1 MKSLKNINID
11 ITYGGFGKNLVESF
25 YKPMLSNSV
34 LYKRSTAFF
43 TGGIFSI
50 AASSIKEF
58 ILENDGKIQL
68 VTSTIFNKDYITTD
82 ETSQNTI
89 DLLTAIDNLVKYS
102 DGQTIVELIGS
113 LISNKKLEIKI
124 ANVPVP
130 GIHHEKV
137 GIFID
142 QDEAALS
149 FSGSVNE
156 TWSGWTVNSEE
167 FKVFKSWDES
177 LVYFKS
183 DLDQFDLLWN
193 NKKQNVEVL
202 SLPEAVQ
209 AHILS
214 YLDDPSIER
223 LEQKIDAI
231 HQWKSKS
238 FIQGLDFKK
247 IEIENSNNSSDDT
260 KRQLMKHQSDVLE
273 DWEKNNFYGI
283 IKHATGSGKTFTGI
297 NGIKKWLEKN
307 NVAIVLAPSILL
319 LEQWLLEVEN
329 ELPEVNLVKAG
340 GGEAKENWSQTLRF
354 LTSTNNKTKTVVVST
369 IGTALTDD
377 FLNGVIWGSHIL
389 LLVDE
394 VHNIGSPKQKHIMS
408 YKTGGALGLSATPER
423 YGDAEG
429 TEEILKY
436 FKKILKPEFTLI
448 DAIESGRLVPYIHKP
463 LEVELTEDE
472 EEDYSSLSLKISKL
486 FNLIE
491 NGKNDTEIQKQL
503 EILLFA
509 RAKIIKKAKNKIP
522 IAVEV
527 IKKDFRDGEHWLL
540 YCQDKDHLKEAREA
554 LKEEGIASLEYMSSM
569 RSDRKGTLDYFKDN
583 GGILVAI
590 KCLDEGVDIPYLK
603 NAIILS
609 SSQNPREHIQR
620 RGRVLRKSP
629 EKNLATIYDALVLTT
644 PELNLRHEQVMATEI
659 KRAYNFSKD
668 AFNPEA
674 SIEIMSLARK
684 YNIDINDLS
693 AIEDSYKIEEE

>member
-34 LYKRSTAFF
+34 LYKRSTVFF

-202 SLPEAVQ
+202 SLPE
-209 AHILS
+209 L
-214 YLDDPSIER
+214 
-223 LEQKIDAI
+223 
-231 HQWKSKS
+231 
-238 FIQGLDFKK
+238 
-247 IEIENSNNSSDDT
+247 
-260 KRQLMKHQSDVLE
+260 
-273 DWEKNNFYGI
+273 
-283 IKHATGSGKTFTGI
+283 
-297 NGIKKWLEKN
+297 
-307 NVAIVLAPSILL
+307 
-319 LEQWLLEVEN
+319 
-329 ELPEVNLVKAG
+329 
-340 GGEAKENWSQTLRF
+340 
-354 LTSTNNKTKTVVVST
+354 
-369 IGTALTDD
+369 
-377 FLNGVIWGSHIL
+377 
-389 LLVDE
+389 
-394 VHNIGSPKQKHIMS
+394 
-408 YKTGGALGLSATPER
+408 
-423 YGDAEG
+423 
-429 TEEILKY
+429 
-436 FKKILKPEFTLI
+436 
-448 DAIESGRLVPYIHKP
+448 
-463 LEVELTEDE
+463 
-472 EEDYSSLSLKISKL
+472 SKL
-486 FNLIE
+486 IFY
-491 NGKNDTEIQKQL
+491 
-503 EILLFA
+503 
-509 RAKIIKKAKNKIP
+509 P
-522 IAVEV
+522 I
-527 IKKDFRDGEHWLL
+527 
-540 YCQDKDHLKEAREA
+540 
-554 LKEEGIASLEYMSSM
+554 
-569 RSDRKGTLDYFKDN
+569 
-583 GGILVAI
+583 
-590 KCLDEGVDIPYLK
+590 
-603 NAIILS
+603 
-609 SSQNPREHIQR
+609 
-620 RGRVLRKSP
+620 
-629 EKNLATIYDALVLTT
+629 
-644 PELNLRHEQVMATEI
+644 
-659 KRAYNFSKD
+659 
-668 AFNPEA
+668 
-674 SIEIMSLARK
+674 
-684 YNIDINDLS
+684 
-693 AIEDSYKIEEE
+693 